1 MIGRCAGLADL
12 SDVAVLNRLR
22 HAEAWLGH
30 LLDRW
35 FAVRGIGTTLTDPL
49 RVVATDRTTIQ
60 EPGCMRNGISRKG
73 AGKGLN

>member
-1 MIGRCAGLADL
+1 MMGRCAGLADL

-35 FAVRGIGTTLTDPL
+35 FVERGIGTTLTGPPSFNAQTPPP
-49 RVVATDRTTIQ
+49 R
-60 EPGCMRNGISRKG
+60 S
-73 AGKGLN
+73 